1 MADPRLTP
9 ARPDVAAEALRGQV
23 EAARF
28 VAARPRAVA
37 TPLAPM
43 TATPNGEAETV
54 THLLLGERFD
64 VYDADGM
71 WAWGQAED
79 GYVGYVPDAC
89 LAPPG
94 PAPTHRVAALQAPVY
109 PEPSIRARPFAGLP
123 FAARLRG
130 AQEGAFLRLEEGG
143 FLCVQHVA
151 PANSVE
157 RDWVATALRFLGAP
171 YLWGGKSAAG
181 IDCSGLVQLAR
192 QSAGLPCPR
201 DSDMQAAEGE
211 AVAPDALKRGDLVF
225 WRGHVGIMLD
235 RRRLLHATG
244 HAMAVVVE
252 RLDAVCARV
261 AAQGHGDPTALRR
274 WPARLRTARPAR

>member
-1 MADPRLTP
+1 MDDPRLTP
-9 ARPDVAAEALRGQV
+9 ARPDLAAEALRGRV

-28 VAARPRAVA
+28 VAARPRAVG

-43 TATPNGEAETV
+43 TATPDGEAATV

-64 VYDADGM
+64 AYEANGM

-94 PAPTHRVAALQAPVY
+94 PAPTHRIAALQAPVY
-109 PEPSIRARPFAGLP
+109 PEPSIRSRPMTALP
-123 FAARLRG
+123 FGARMRG
-130 AQEGAFLRLEEGG
+130 AVEGG
-143 FLCVQHVA
+143 FLQLEDGGFLCAQHVA
-151 PANSVE
+151 DAASVE
-157 RDWVATALRFLGAP
+157 PDWVATALRFLGAP

-181 IDCSGLVQLAR
+181 VDCSGLVQLAR
-192 QSAGLPCPR
+192 QAAGFACPR
-201 DSDMQAAEGE
+201 DSDMQAAEGAGVTPE
-211 AVAPDALKRGDLVF
+211 ALRRGDLVF

-252 RLDAVCARV
+252 PLKAVSARV
-261 AAQGHGDPTALRR
+261 AAQGHGDPVALRR
-274 WPARLRTARPAR
+274 WPARLRTARVAR